1 MARLW
6 RCSSKSVGDNCNIQQ
21 GVQVEK
27 QRHFDFGC
35 PGMSS
40 CFEANGTHPARH
52 KSHVEKPTGQGSREA
67 RIWHVMQRDVQRR
80 IWHIVDDH
88 MWFLCA
94 QRLRKS
100 TEILGLLGCL
110 SLMKI
115 YEVQRQ
121 TCCFMMFPKMLA
133 TVYCSPSLVFDENR
147 NAGKWSFGLRELFL
161 LRERVD
167 EFVLVCPYQP
177 VINQSVRRGS
187 LMTVDELG
195 FPSSKVC
202 AFLGYLIRIATWM
215 NCQTGCGIRVWPL
228 GQRWRSKLLHMQGNS
243 MNENDCPLSLAG
255 SISRKVWPVTLQS
268 HLDFPRSPRI
278 KGLLPTETDLAAV
291 TAPHI

>member
-161 LRERVD
+161 LRER
-167 EFVLVCPYQP
+167 ESWRVCPGLSIP
-177 VINQSVRRGS
+177 TSHQSKCQKGIVDDCWWTRFS
-187 LMTVDELG
+187 LIQG
-195 FPSSKVC
+195 VC
-202 AFLGYLIRIATWM
+202 
-215 NCQTGCGIRVWPL
+215 
-228 GQRWRSKLLHMQGNS
+228 
-243 MNENDCPLSLAG
+243 
-255 SISRKVWPVTLQS
+255 
-268 HLDFPRSPRI
+268 FPRVFDPYCY
-278 KGLLPTETDLAAV
+278 LNELPNRLRHQSLTAWAKMKQ
-291 TAPHI
+291 TAPHARKFNEWKWLPSKFGWVDQ

>member
-161 LRERVD
+161 LRER
-167 EFVLVCPYQP
+167 ELTSLSWFVHT
-177 VINQSVRRGS
+177 NQSSIKVSEGDRWWL
-187 LMTVDELG
+187 LMNSVFPHPRCVLSSGIWSVLLLEWIAKQAAASEFDRLGKDEEANC
-195 FPSSKVC
+195 STCKE
-202 AFLGYLIRIATWM
+202 IQWMKMIA
-215 NCQTGCGIRVWPL
+215 L
-228 GQRWRSKLLHMQGNS
+228 
-243 MNENDCPLSLAG
+243 
-255 SISRKVWPVTLQS
+255 
-268 HLDFPRSPRI
+268 
-278 KGLLPTETDLAAV
+278 
-291 TAPHI
+291 